1 MNTVILHKASLSDL
15 EELQKISRQ
24 TFHETFADDNTEDN
38 MQKYLSE
45 GFSIGKLTTE
55 ITNPNSEFYLATS
68 NNKTIGYLKINSGQ
82 SQTELK
88 DSKAIEVERIYVLKE
103 FHGKNVGQL
112 LYNKALEIA
121 HQKNV
126 DYIWLGV
133 WEKNPR
139 AIRFYK
145 KNGFMEFD
153 KHVFILGEDEQT
165 DILMKLEINNNLGG
179 RLGKG

>member
-1 MNTVILHKASLSDL
+1 M
-15 EELQKISRQ
+15 ISRQ
-24 TFHETFADDNTEDN
+24 TFKETFADDNTEEN

-55 ITNPNSEFYLATS
+55 ITNPNSEFYLASST
-68 NNKTIGYLKINSGQ
+68 NKTIGYLKINSGQ

-88 DSKAIEVERIYVLKE
+88 DSSSIEIERIYVLNK
-103 FHGKNVGQL
+103 FHGKNLGQL

-126 DYIWLGV
+126 EYIWLGV

-145 KNGFMEFD
+145 KNGFVEFD
-153 KHVFILGEDEQT
+153 KHVFILGDDEQT
-165 DILMKLEINNNLGG
+165 DIMMKLELNNNLG
-179 RLGKG
+179 